1 MANNET
7 VQAVKAYAKA
17 NYNVG
22 GWDIVVECY
31 SDREL
36 AEELDKLGATDSHSA
51 IKLMGSLVGK
61 VREVEKDWMAE
72 ANGEAI
78 AAGEVPIWKV

>member
-1 MANNET
+1 MASKET

-17 NYNVG
+17 NYNKG

-36 AEELDKLGATDSHSA
+36 EEELDKLGATDEASA
-51 IKLMGSLVGK
+51 IKLMGRVVGR
-61 VREVEKDWMAE
+61 VREVEEDWMAA
-72 ANGEAI
+72 ANAEAI
-78 AAGEVPIWKV
+78 AAGEVPIWNV

>member
-1 MANNET
+1 MASNEM
-7 VQAVKAYAKA
+7 VQAVKAHAKQ
-17 NYNVG
+17 NYNKG

-36 AEELDKLGATDSHSA
+36 SEELDKLGANDAASA
-51 IKLMGSLVGK
+51 IKLLGRVVGRI
-61 VREVEKDWMAE
+61 REVEEDRMAE

-78 AAGEVPIWKV
+78 AAGEVPIWSV